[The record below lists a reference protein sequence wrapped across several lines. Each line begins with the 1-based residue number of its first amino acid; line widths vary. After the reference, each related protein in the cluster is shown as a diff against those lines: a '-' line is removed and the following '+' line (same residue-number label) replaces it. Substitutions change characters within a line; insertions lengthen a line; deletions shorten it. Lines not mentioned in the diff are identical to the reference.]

1 MGMIKFFEKKL
12 EEEKNSETGT
22 ETDRNRIKLT
32 NRTQKG

>member
-12 EEEKNSETGT
+12 EEKNSETGT